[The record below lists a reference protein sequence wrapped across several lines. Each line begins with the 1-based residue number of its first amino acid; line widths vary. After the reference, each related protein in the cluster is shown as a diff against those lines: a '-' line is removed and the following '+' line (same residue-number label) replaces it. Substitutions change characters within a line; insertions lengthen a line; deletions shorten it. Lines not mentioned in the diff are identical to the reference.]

1 MHDEILYAE
10 RALRRGA
17 QGYVMKQHP
26 PEKVIEAI
34 RRVMAGEIYLSESMT
49 SKMLKKIA
57 SGTAAWEASP
67 VDRLSAREKE
77 IFKLIGRGKGTRQ
90 VAEVLDLS
98 TKTVDAHRANIKK
111 KLDLK
116 KGTELVQMAIKWMLS
131 QKSEKLQG

>member
-1 MHDEILYAE
+1 
-10 RALRRGA
+10 
-17 QGYVMKQHP
+17 
-26 PEKVIEAI
+26 
-34 RRVMAGEIYLSESMT
+34 MT

-57 SGTAAWEASP
+57 SGPAVGEASP

-131 QKSEKLQG
+131 QKSEKPQG